1 MRQKVIVY
9 KSDGNAIRERVT
21 ELEPKREHVFFGKR
35 HEAGCGQDDVEIV
48 LCVEGTYFVEAYR
61 LESSLQDSLLDALEE
76 YAVHFKSRILSDERI
91 YPSLVMLE
99 VFRRHGTEEE
109 TSILLRRKERILRER
124 EEEEEKRRQERK
136 RKKEEAERQHETDY
150 ARSVETFRS
159 GKSIAPEWLVEM
171 AGRNGVKLHPKT
183 VHNLYSHCKA
193 VSICGISVTD
203 RKRSYQGVFNAIR
216 SLQEKL
222 NP

>member
-109 TSILLRRKERILRER
+109 ASILLRRKERILRER
-124 EEEEEKRRQERK
+124 EEEEEERRQERK
-136 RKKEEAERQHETDY
+136 RKNE
-150 ARSVETFRS
+150 
-159 GKSIAPEWLVEM
+159 
-171 AGRNGVKLHPKT
+171 
-183 VHNLYSHCKA
+183 
-193 VSICGISVTD
+193 
-203 RKRSYQGVFNAIR
+203 
-216 SLQEKL
+216 
-222 NP
+222 